1 MNDYIKNHNF
11 GYGTCEQGNSD
22 STIIKLKL
30 RNIKDLK
37 CYLKDL
43 ISSQD
48 ENAKVI
54 NNKVKKKDFSDIK
67 IQIKK
72 QKIHF

>member
-1 MNDYIKNHNF
+1 L
-11 GYGTCEQGNSD
+11 E
-22 STIIKLKL
+22 L

-43 ISSQD
+43 ITSQD

-54 NNKVKKKDFSDIK
+54 NNKVKKKGFSDIK